1 MDFILIKQF
10 KVTEGRMEMK
20 LGESGSRGSDV
31 ARTLPSVEF
40 ALAAAGWQSRGPQ
53 QLALPPGNSQFMI

>member
-10 KVTEGRMEMK
+10 KVTEGRMEVK
-20 LGESGSRGSDV
+20 LGASGSRGSDV

-40 ALAAAGWQSRGPQ
+40 ALAAAG
-53 QLALPPGNSQFMI
+53 